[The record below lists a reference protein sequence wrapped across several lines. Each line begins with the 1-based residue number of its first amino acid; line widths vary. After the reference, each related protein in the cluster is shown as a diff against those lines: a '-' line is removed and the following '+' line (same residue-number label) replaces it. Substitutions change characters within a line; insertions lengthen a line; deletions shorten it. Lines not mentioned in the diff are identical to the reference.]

1 MSLVWL
7 GAQVDE
13 TKVAFLTVAVGG
25 RREGAGS
32 GRRWATL
39 KAVYLRQGEIAHK
52 TSCEGGGE
60 RVEKGWMLGKANEIN
75 LIIKKSHKMDWSH
88 LEMPFV
94 LSLFPS
100 FLCYFHFTS
109 PLFVV
114 GRRCVFLLF
123 LPALVS
129 FGRGRKTGKE
139 IYFFISDTSSREW
152 RLITKQETNK

>member
-25 RREGAGS
+25 RGQGAGS

-39 KAVYLRQGEIAHK
+39 KAVYLRQDEIAHK

-60 RVEKGWMLGKANEIN
+60 REPKRDECLGKANEIN
-75 LIIKKSHKMDWSH
+75 LIIKKSHKMDWPH

-123 LPALVS
+123 RPAFVS
-129 FGRGRKTGKE
+129 FRGGRKTERKS
-139 IYFFISDTSSREW
+139 IFFISDTSSRE
-152 RLITKQETNK
+152 